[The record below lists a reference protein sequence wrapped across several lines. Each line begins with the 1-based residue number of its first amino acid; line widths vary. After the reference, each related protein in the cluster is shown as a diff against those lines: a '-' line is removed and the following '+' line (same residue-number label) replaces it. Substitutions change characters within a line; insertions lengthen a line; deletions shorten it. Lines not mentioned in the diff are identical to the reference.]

1 MDSAERAL
9 NLFTAP
15 TACIRHTPLIVC
27 AIAISILAEL
37 SACSYVLQGQQYD
50 AARTRIRLGI
60 GTLKEY
66 GKVWPVGGQTLSEV
80 KTIAREVFAMAA
92 QRNSPS
98 NGTHPDPALM
108 DFAPSWDIQ
117 SYFDEFG
124 TLDYLNLLEISS
136 QN

>member
-1 MDSAERAL
+1 MDGAERAL

-15 TACIRHTPLIVC
+15 TACIKHTPLVVC
-27 AIAISILAEL
+27 AIALSILAEL

-66 GKVWPVGGQTLSEV
+66 GKAWPVGGQTLSEV

-92 QRNSPS
+92 QRTSPVEQSQSNSAVL
-98 NGTHPDPALM
+98 G
-108 DFAPSWDIQ
+108 FAPSLDIQ

-124 TLDYLNLLEISS
+124 ALDYLSLLELPE